1 MQLSSLV
8 TENISMAELV
18 CNSRFFKCKIFS
30 HYSYIKRMFPHP
42 FERIS
47 NHSIKQY
54 LCNQTYIYTTKG
66 FATDQDDCSKQSFVT
81 EMHIK

>member
-1 MQLSSLV
+1 
-8 TENISMAELV
+8 
-18 CNSRFFKCKIFS
+18 
-30 HYSYIKRMFPHP
+30 MFPHP

-54 LCNQTYIYTTKG
+54 LCNQTYIYTIKG
-66 FATDQDDCSKQSFVT
+66 FTTDQNDWSKQSFVT